1 VLLTFLGVTER
12 PEHKKEGSF
21 VAEGGAGG
29 GIPPNDGVAFLIG
42 AIASARLSAHG
53 KPYSW
58 LHTTGFKIFVR
69 NRLDN
74 IPRFI
79 EHLDF
84 RAPIAGAL
92 PCVALA

>member
-1 VLLTFLGVTER
+1 LPSTQAHYLSEEL
-12 PEHKKEGSF
+12 
-21 VAEGGAGG
+21 
-29 GIPPNDGVAFLIG
+29 
-42 AIASARLSAHG
+42 ASNHRLQI
-53 KPYSW
+53 
-58 LHTTGFKIFVR
+58 LVR